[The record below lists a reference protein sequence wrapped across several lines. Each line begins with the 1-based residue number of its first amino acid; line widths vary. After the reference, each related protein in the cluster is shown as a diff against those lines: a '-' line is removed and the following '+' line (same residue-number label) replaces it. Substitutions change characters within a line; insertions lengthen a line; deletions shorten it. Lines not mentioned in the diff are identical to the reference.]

1 MCCTNIIT
9 RTSFGPAVFGFNPS
23 TLSSSTPSTATPY
36 VYYTQTNA
44 AGGNTAMANFD
55 PLFDGNTKIS
65 GVFFVPG
72 SCTVLFFGSVGTNSQ
87 EYGEAST
94 FNDTNRTSK
103 GYHSLN
109 GDYAYQ
115 VWAYDANDLLAAADG
130 QMQPWQV
137 QPYATWNLDFPQ
149 QTGSDILGGVAFD
162 PSTSRLYVT
171 ELGGDTQ
178 AAYSYLPVVQVYQLT
193 LSSAAPAVQPS
204 DVTLQAAT
212 GSPSVASGNT
222 SNTTI
227 AVGIIAA
234 PEVSGADSSP
244 QTLLAGP
251 VSQAT
256 TGSTT
261 SRKRLHATLPPPSG
275 TVSLL
280 QLGSRGSIWTR
291 FAKSKGLT
299 NFKSPGSLIEP

>member
-23 TLSSSTPSTATPY
+23 TLSTSTPSTATPY

-72 SCTVLFFGSVGTNSQ
+72 SRTVLFFGSVGTNSQ

-193 LSSAAPAVQPS
+193 LSSAAPAVQTN

-227 AVGIIAA
+227 AVGTIAA
-234 PEVSGADSSP
+234 PEVSSADSSP
-244 QTLLAGP
+244 QGTAS
-251 VSQAT
+251 VTAESQSTDPAVT
-256 TGSTT
+256 QRGQQPADLTCGTGVASDYRIDHEPKTDT
-261 SRKRLHATLPPPSG
+261 SRRTR
-275 TVSLL
+275 
-280 QLGSRGSIWTR
+280 QL
-291 FAKSKGLT
+291 FDVKHCQ
-299 NFKSPGSLIEP
+299 NNC